1 MGFMERNRDPRTD
14 DTRQSM
20 ALFELP
26 ENAG

>member
-1 MGFMERNRDPRTD
+1 MRFMERNRNTRTD